1 MLAELG
7 ADFAAVLESD
17 DPALDALADYL
28 AQSYPELPAAEL
40 AAPLAEEPQIPF
52 WRQYAA
58 EAREVGVAKTLALRL
73 PQLGFAVAAG
83 ISEDAEY
90 RRATRQGEVEP
101 ARRVPLGI

>member
-1 MLAELG
+1 M
-7 ADFAAVLESD
+7 SD
-17 DPALDALADYL
+17 PPLDALAAYVGE
-28 AQSYPELPAAEL
+28 SYPALPAAEL
-40 AAPLAEEPQIPF
+40 EVELPEEPQIPF

-90 RRATRQGEVEP
+90 RRATPRKSPPPTTGHDA
-101 ARRVPLGI
+101 ARHRA